1 MPSQIIIVRHGHTPN
16 NFADHRARM
25 MGWTND
31 TTGLSDAGRLDAT
44 ATAAKLKS
52 YRIDAAYHSDLL
64 RTTETAQIISE
75 TLQIQITPTPLLRE
89 RNIGNFAGHSHGEL
103 AENRPADWAKFLDH
117 HDLDWNG
124 LEGESLRDVH
134 NRFHQL
140 KNNLSQSHVNQSVL
154 LVTHS
159 GFIHTVLRD
168 IFGFFP
174 KESFIEVN
182 HDSVTI
188 LEKQSNSYILSRYNE

>member
-1 MPSQIIIVRHGHTPN
+1 MPNKIILVRHGHTPN

-25 MGWTND
+25 MGWTDD

-44 ATAAKLKS
+44 ATATKLKS

-64 RTTETAQIISE
+64 RTSETAQIISE

-89 RNIGNFAGHSHGEL
+89 RNIGNFAGHTHHEL
-103 AENRPADWAKFLDH
+103 KESRPTDWAKFLDH

-124 LEGESLRDVH
+124 LAGESLRDVH
-134 NRFHQL
+134 TRFHQL
-140 KNNLSQSHVNQSVL
+140 RTLLSANHSDQSVL

-168 IFGFFP
+168 IYGFFP
-174 KESFIEVN
+174 KESFVEVD

-188 LEKQSNSYILSRYNE
+188 LTKQSNTYSLTRYNE

>member
-1 MPSQIIIVRHGHTPN
+1 MPSQIILVRHGHTPN

-31 TTGLSDAGRLDAT
+31 TTGLSEEGKLDA
-44 ATAAKLKS
+44 ARTAAKLKS
-52 YRIDAAYHSDLL
+52 LRIDAAYHSDLL
-64 RTTETAQIISE
+64 RTTETAHIISE
-75 TLQIQITPTPLLRE
+75 SLQIKITPSPLLRE
-89 RNIGNFAGHSHGEL
+89 RNIGTFADHTHQEL
-103 AENRPADWAKFLDH
+103 RETRPVDWAKFLDH

-134 NRFHQL
+134 TRFHELRQL
-140 KNNLSQSHVNQSVL
+140 LSNNHPDQSVL

-168 IFGFFP
+168 IYSFFP

-188 LEKQSNSYILSRYNE
+188 LTKQEDTYSLTRYNE